1 MLISVIVPTCNR
13 NDLLSKCLDML
24 SPSAQTIE
32 DAYEVIVTDDSEA
45 NLAKSLI
52 QENYKW
58 AKWIQGPKRGPAANR
73 NAGAGQASGE
83 WLVFID
89 DDVLPD
95 KKLLDTYKNAIA
107 QYRESLAFEGAI
119 LPDDWTLLE
128 KDMSECPINT
138 EGSCFWSANVC
149 INASLFKQINGFDE
163 GYLIA
168 AQEDQQMKIDIET
181 ATSKKIRF
189 LKECVVIHPVRFTT
203 IFKQIRKINI
213 ASKNFCLYALKNKK
227 LLGYSSF
234 IGFASSQFKLHL
246 INTLRL
252 IKTGKMKNSLVA
264 LIWLIYGV
272 PTNAT
277 NYLLMRNKIKG

>member
-73 NAGAGQASGE
+73 NAGAGQATGE

-119 LPDDWTLLE
+119 LPDDWALLK

-181 ATSKKIRF
+181 ATNKKIRF

-203 IFKQIRKINI
+203 VLKQIRKINI
-213 ASKNFCLYALKNKK
+213 ASRNFCLYAYKNKTVLNYK
-227 LLGYSSF
+227 SVSSF
-234 IGFASSQFKLHL
+234 ALSQFLFHL
-246 INTLRL
+246 RRTLQLLKSGKVKSL
-252 IKTGKMKNSLVA
+252 IVSFA
-264 LIWLIYGV
+264 WLLYGV
-272 PTNAT
+272 PLNTVNIFKL
-277 NYLLMRNKIKG
+277 NLKKN